1 MAGLPNESG
10 VCMVVGIMSS
20 EVAQS
25 SFLGLPLE
33 AFWAICAVLA
43 GFVAAQLAARVI
55 RMTLG
60 KTSVGDTSVIV
71 NVVRAAVLFSVIY
84 FLGENVF
91 HIELGGIAQALG
103 VTTLVVTIGLQD
115 LLKNA
120 VAGIQIVLSRLFSV
134 GDHIEVGGE
143 RGEVIDIGWRQTI
156 MRDKDGNPHVIP
168 NAQLMS
174 GAFVRLDGKMTS
186 RYLFTCDIKPGL
198 DLDRVAED
206 IVRLSNEALD
216 ANGWRAEESTEVRF
230 LGSTANGV
238 VASVRI
244 YLTDIELATRGM
256 DAVMRAIAQRGYL
269 ADWTNESEAQEQWR

>member
-25 SFLGLPLE
+25 SISGLPLE

-71 NVVRAAVLFSVIY
+71 NVVRA
-84 FLGENVF
+84 
-91 HIELGGIAQALG
+91 
-103 VTTLVVTIGLQD
+103 
-115 LLKNA
+115 
-120 VAGIQIVLSRLFSV
+120 
-134 GDHIEVGGE
+134 
-143 RGEVIDIGWRQTI
+143 
-156 MRDKDGNPHVIP
+156 
-168 NAQLMS
+168 
-174 GAFVRLDGKMTS
+174 FVRLDGKMAS

-244 YLTDIELATRGM
+244 YLTDIELTTRGM